1 MAEACRICDGKLRSR
16 WAVRSDRLTVA
27 RCSGCGVMML
37 DPMPSKK
44 EVRAWYE
51 AAGYYGGGSRSG
63 YDYSYFERIKVRYN
77 DENSWPYSLLKRA
90 AILGGRET
98 PGRLLDVG
106 CGGGLFAA
114 CAKRIG
120 WEAQGLDPNPAAVE
134 AAARYGVPVRIA
146 TIEESGFDAN
156 TFDIIYSND
165 VIEHVCDPIK
175 AFREIYRL
183 LAPGGVLILSTPNG
197 DRALLRRNRWGGFQS
212 SLEHLWYFNARSMKH
227 LCGMVNLDVYA
238 VEQGDWNPGWLCQ
251 HLFPLLG
258 LGRTLTLIVGKA
270 RERTGRGT

>member
-1 MAEACRICDGKLRSR
+1 
-16 WAVRSDRLTVA
+16 VRSDRLTVA
-27 RCSGCGVMML
+27 RCSKCGVMML

-44 EVRAWYE
+44 KVRAWYE
-51 AAGYYGGGSRSG
+51 TTGYYGGGSRSG
-63 YDYSYFERIKVRYN
+63 YDYSYFERINVRYN

-90 AILGGRET
+90 AILGGREI

-165 VIEHVCDPIK
+165 VIEHVCDPIE

-183 LAPGGVLILSTPNG
+183 LAPGGVFILSTPNG

>member
-1 MAEACRICDGKLRSR
+1 MQT
-16 WAVRSDRLTVA
+16 RLT
-27 RCSGCGVMML
+27 L
-37 DPMPSKK
+37 
-44 EVRAWYE
+44 
-51 AAGYYGGGSRSG
+51 
-63 YDYSYFERIKVRYN
+63 F
-77 DENSWPYSLLKRA
+77 
-90 AILGGRET
+90 T
-98 PGRLLDVG
+98 P
-106 CGGGLFAA
+106 
-114 CAKRIG
+114 
-120 WEAQGLDPNPAAVE
+120 
-134 AAARYGVPVRIA
+134 
-146 TIEESGFDAN
+146 
-156 TFDIIYSND
+156 ND